1 MADDGFDVNVH
12 VARSMGVPDSW
23 LREGPQ
29 RERALALAGGL
40 IEAIPRCL
48 TGKRNAGV
56 QWRNVDFFS
65 GAPALIDA
73 LDRLQIEAL
82 GLPFE
87 PLIDHLRIMRS
98 SSSWNLP

>member
-1 MADDGFDVNVH
+1 MPDTKRRG
-12 VARSMGVPDSW
+12 AR
-23 LREGPQ
+23 
-29 RERALALAGGL
+29 
-40 IEAIPRCL
+40 PRDFKL
-48 TGKRNAGV
+48 ETLPNAGV
-56 QWRNVDFFS
+56 QWRNVNFFS